1 MKTSPSRFRTLTAL
15 LLAALLALTSVS
27 SALACTTLIVGS
39 EVSED
44 GSHFVG
50 RTVDTPSLN
59 SASVQ
64 RIPGRDDPLPLRY
77 TTEDT
82 GLVIDLPVK
91 AYSCLLTPPSRSGCC
106 QGNLMGERRE

>member
-1 MKTSPSRFRTLTAL
+1 MYHAYR
-15 LLAALLALTSVS
+15 
-27 SALACTTLIVGS
+27 GS

-91 AYSCLLTPPSRSGCC
+91 AYSCLVTPIHGADVAK
-106 QGNLMGERRE
+106 GT